1 MDTRKL
7 GCYWSINFPSTIL
20 LSRPCH
26 ILIQKRDRTLMLS
39 QGFKNLLVSLGHMLT
54 DSQKLCVA
62 DKIREFVTSVL
73 DVKMNEWWA
82 AIKVCPTLRLFSKCA
97 LSIFHGPQVESSF
110 SFMKDLM
117 SKKKVR
123 MTMSTFSSMQ
133 TIKYYLMSKK
143 AVSVR
148 LFQRSSI
155 NHTPVDCAIAA
166 NIISATRCRKEE
178 RSSEC
183 TAGVISV

>member
-1 MDTRKL
+1 
-7 GCYWSINFPSTIL
+7 
-20 LSRPCH
+20 
-26 ILIQKRDRTLMLS
+26 MLS

-82 AIKVCPTLRLFSKCA
+82 AIKVCPTLKLIAKCA

-117 SKKKVR
+117 SKKKGR
-123 MTMSTFSSMQ
+123 MTVSTFSSMQ

-143 AVSVR
+143 AVSVH

-155 NHTPVDCAIAA
+155 NHTPVDRALVA
-166 NIISATRCRKEE
+166 NIISATRCHKEE
-178 RSSEC
+178 LKEKREALNAQLDSYHLTSIKIQ
-183 TAGVISV
+183 TAAEARRIKEKYLKK